1 MNNKTLIQVFLILL
15 VFVLSFIF
23 YLKYFYKN
31 DLYKSIEQEANIEN
45 DRENLSDGNT
55 ISDIL
60 YENYDKVGNKFII
73 KSETGIFNST
83 DKNQIYMTNVLA
95 QIILKNGTL
104 INLTSKNAKYNSSN
118 SNTNFLDSV
127 RLEYLNH
134 IVNSDNIDVILT
146 ESRVE
151 AYNNLIYRN
160 SDINLKADKLE
171 LDLLTKNT
179 KIFMFDNSKVKII
192 KEYNGNN

>member
-60 YENYDKVGNKFII
+60 YENYDKAGNKFII
-73 KSETGIFNST
+73 KSKTGIFNST

-192 KEYNGNN
+192 KD

>member
-73 KSETGIFNST
+73 KSKTGIFNST

-118 SNTNFLDSV
+118 SNTNFLDNV

-192 KEYNGNN
+192 KDKDGNY

>member
-192 KEYNGNN
+192 KD

>member
-73 KSETGIFNST
+73 KSKTGIFNST

-192 KEYNGNN
+192 KD